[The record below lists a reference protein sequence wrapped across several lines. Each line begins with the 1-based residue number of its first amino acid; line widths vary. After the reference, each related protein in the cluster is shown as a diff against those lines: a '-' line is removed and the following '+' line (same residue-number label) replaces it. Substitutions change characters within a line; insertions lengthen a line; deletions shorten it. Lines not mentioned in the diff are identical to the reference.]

1 MTELRHYT
9 ELASTNAELR
19 RLHPAGNLAIYADHQ
34 TGGRGQRGNVW
45 LSAPGENL
53 LFSLLWHPVD
63 LPARLQFSLSEAV
76 ALAVVR
82 LLEGYGVCA
91 KVKWPND
98 IYVGDSKICGILI
111 ENAVGVLLESSIIGI
126 GLNLNQTDF
135 PPSLPN
141 PTSLAL
147 LYRVEN
153 AGTHQGASLQV
164 ADVAVRLLSHLE
176 TMLPL
181 ASTEAGRD
189 RLHAAYLASLY
200 RHDGCQHPYRDPA
213 TGQVFRAILADVEP
227 TGLLHLLTPTGPRR
241 FAFKQVEYILP

>member
-9 ELASTNAELR
+9 ELDSTNAELR

-98 IYVGDSKICGILI
+98 IYVGDKIK
-111 ENAVGVLLESSIIGI
+111 V
-126 GLNLNQTDF
+126 
-135 PPSLPN
+135 
-141 PTSLAL
+141 
-147 LYRVEN
+147 
-153 AGTHQGASLQV
+153 
-164 ADVAVRLLSHLE
+164 
-176 TMLPL
+176 
-181 ASTEAGRD
+181 
-189 RLHAAYLASLY
+189 
-200 RHDGCQHPYRDPA
+200 
-213 TGQVFRAILADVEP
+213 
-227 TGLLHLLTPTGPRR
+227 
-241 FAFKQVEYILP
+241 